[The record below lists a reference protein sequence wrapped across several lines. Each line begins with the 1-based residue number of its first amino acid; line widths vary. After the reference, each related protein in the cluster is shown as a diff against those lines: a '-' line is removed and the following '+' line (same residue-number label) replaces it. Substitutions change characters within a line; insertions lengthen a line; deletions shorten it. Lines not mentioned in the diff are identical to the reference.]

1 MQETRKRWPLE
12 FKICA
17 VTLSNQYKSVDRIA
31 QELGLNKHSLQHW
44 KKLYKD
50 GKLTIQEPSE
60 SYTAKKEILRL
71 KKEIK
76 NITLERDILEKG
88 AGYLLQKRRFRYQFI
103 RENADKFPVFKMC
116 KIFHVDPSSY
126 YKWLKGLPTSR
137 AERKVFIS
145 SEISRIY
152 HWSQG
157 RYGSRR
163 IAKELSSIN
172 IKACRSFVGKIMLE
186 NNMPRI
192 PKLKFKRTT
201 ISSPKYP
208 AAPNLL
214 NQNFKAIN
222 QNQVWVSDITYIR
235 TKKGWAYLTAV
246 IDLFDRKVIGWSLSK
261 TMKAVDTTIAAFKQA
276 LRNRPLARNQKLIFH
291 SDRGIQYA
299 CKDFVHIL
307 TKNNQIAQSMSRK
320 GNCYDNAVAESFFK
334 TLKTE
339 LIYQNNYTTIKKAQK
354 SIIDYIIN
362 FYNKC
367 RRHSAI
373 GNLTIVEFQNKYPI
387 S

>member
-17 VTLSNQYKSVDRIA
+17 VTLSNQYKSIDRVA
-31 QELGLNKHSLQHW
+31 QELGINKHSLQHW

-50 GKLTIQEPSE
+50 GKLAFQESSD
-60 SYTAKKEILRL
+60 SYTNRKEILRL

-76 NITLERDILEKG
+76 NIKIERDILEKG
-88 AGYLLQKRRFRYQFI
+88 AGYLTQKRRLRYQFI

-201 ISSPKYP
+201 ISSTIYP
-208 AAPNLL
+208 VAPNLL
-214 NQNFKAIN
+214 NQNFKVRN

-261 TMKAVDTTIAAFKQA
+261 TMKAIDTTITAFKQA
-276 LRNRPLARNQKLIFH
+276 LRNRPLTINQKLIFH

-299 CKDFVHIL
+299 CKDFVHLL
-307 TKNNQIAQSMSRK
+307 TKSNQIAQSMSRK
-320 GNCYDNAVAESFFK
+320 GNCYDMQSQRVFS
-334 TLKTE
+334 
-339 LIYQNNYTTIKKAQK
+339 
-354 SIIDYIIN
+354 
-362 FYNKC
+362 
-367 RRHSAI
+367 RH
-373 GNLTIVEFQNKYPI
+373 
-387 S
+387 